1 MPELT
6 IWIDQEMRK
15 LKRDM
20 DRLMYRFC
28 NDFDMPVLPR
38 LVSKVPFINLLQTKD
53 HLVVKAEIPG
63 FNPENLDISINDGV
77 LTIKGEMKQEVVKK
91 GGKIEVRQES
101 FSRNISL
108 PCRVMLDNIE
118 ATYTN
123 GILEIFIPKYKPERA
138 REVKIR
144 VE

>member
-6 IWIDQEMRK
+6 IWIDKEMRK

-20 DRLMYRFC
+20 DRLMYRLC

-38 LVSKVPFINLLQTKD
+38 VISKVPFINLLQTKD
-53 HLVVKAEIPG
+53 HLVVNAEIPG

-101 FSRNISL
+101 FSRNIPL
-108 PCRVMLDNIE
+108 PCRVMLDKVE

-123 GILEIFIPKYKPERA
+123 GILNVFIPKYKPENA

-144 VE
+144 IE

>member
-38 LVSKVPFINLLQTKD
+38 VVSKVPFINLLQTKD

-77 LTIKGEMKQEVVKK
+77 LTIKGEIKQEIVKA
-91 GGKIEVRQES
+91 GKKVEVREES
-101 FSRNISL
+101 FTRNIPL
-108 PCRVMLDNIE
+108 PCRVMLDNVE

>member
-28 NDFDMPVLPR
+28 NDFDMPLLPR
-38 LVSKVPFINLLQTKD
+38 VVSKVPFINLLQTKD
-53 HLVVKAEIPG
+53 HLVVNAEIPG

-101 FSRNISL
+101 FFRTIPL
-108 PCRVMLDNIE
+108 PCRVMLDNVE

-123 GILEIFIPKYKPERA
+123 GILKIFIPKYKPERV

>member
-38 LVSKVPFINLLQTKD
+38 VVSKVPFINLLQTKD

-101 FSRNISL
+101 FTRNIPL
-108 PCRVMLDNIE
+108 PCRVMLDNVE